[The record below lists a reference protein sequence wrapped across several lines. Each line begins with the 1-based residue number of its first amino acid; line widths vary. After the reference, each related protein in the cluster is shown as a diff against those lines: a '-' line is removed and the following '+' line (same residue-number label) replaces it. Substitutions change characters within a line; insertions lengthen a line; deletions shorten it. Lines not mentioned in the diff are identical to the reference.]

1 MSCDVTLL
9 GYDYDEAGEPRLLAT
24 GIFTA
29 SASEWTIVE
38 VKNEYNDIFSN
49 LAFVNISTDAFLFLD
64 DVVISRR
71 RETCLAGF

>member
-29 SASEWTIVE
+29 PAGGWAIVE
-38 VKNEYNDIFSN
+38 VKSEYKNIFSN

-64 DVVISRR
+64 DIVISRR
-71 RETCLAGF
+71 RETCLTGF